1 MSAFLVLGPVALSTE
16 QPATNT
22 SAATVAARRRW
33 EIESIFLLSGDR
45 WKQIVLAPGFFVN
58 DIFWCE
64 LKMQYAQLGRSGMT
78 VSRICLGCMSYGTSK
93 WRPWV
98 LDEADAS
105 PFYRKALDLGINFF
119 DTADMYSAG
128 VSEEVT
134 GRALRDMANMAE
146 IVLAT
151 KVNFPM
157 GEGQNMGGLSRK
169 HVMQGCEASL
179 KRLGVSTIDLYQ
191 IHRFDSRV
199 PIDETLSA
207 LDQLVTQGKVRY
219 IGASSGY
226 AWQMAQAL
234 SLSERKGWAKFTTMQ
249 NHYNLI
255 YREEER
261 EMIPLCVEE
270 GVGLIPWS
278 PLARGR
284 LARTTPS
291 ATEGTTRAG
300 NDQFAET
307 LYDSP
312 SDNDVIEATRRVAAD
327 SGVKPAEIALAWLL
341 SRPGVVAP
349 IIGAT
354 KIDHLETAVRALEVK
369 LGDDQIAALEAPY
382 KPHAVRGH

>member
-1 MSAFLVLGPVALSTE
+1 
-16 QPATNT
+16 
-22 SAATVAARRRW
+22 
-33 EIESIFLLSGDR
+33 
-45 WKQIVLAPGFFVN
+45 
-58 DIFWCE
+58 
-64 LKMQYAQLGRSGMT
+64 MQYAQLGHSGLT
-78 VSRICLGCMSYGTSK
+78 VSRICLGCMSYGTST

-98 LDEADAS
+98 LDEADAK

-119 DTADMYSAG
+119 DTADMYSLG

-134 GRALRDMANMAE
+134 GRALREMANMEE

-157 GEGQNMGGLSRK
+157 SPGQNMGGLSRK
-169 HVMQGCEASL
+169 HIVQGCEASL
-179 KRLGVSTIDLYQ
+179 KRLGVETIDLYQ
-191 IHRFDSRV
+191 IHRFDAKV
-199 PIDETLSA
+199 PVEETLAA
-207 LDQLVTQGKVRY
+207 LDHLVKQGKVRY

-226 AWQMAQAL
+226 AWIMAQAL
-234 SLSERKGWAKFTTMQ
+234 STSEKNGWARFISMQ
-249 NHYNLI
+249 NHYNLV

-261 EMIPLCVEE
+261 EMIPLCVNE

-291 ATEGTTRAG
+291 PSEGTTRAE
-300 NDQFAET
+300 NDQFADT

-312 SDNDVIEATRRVAAD
+312 GDDDVIAAVRKVAEEV
-327 SGVKPAEIALAWLL
+327 GTKPAQVALAWLL

-354 KIDHLETAVRALEVK
+354 KIDHLETAVKSLELKLSEDQVK
-369 LGDDQIAALEAPY
+369 AVEAPY
-382 KPHAVRGH
+382 RPHAVKGH